1 MTLESSYAY
10 CEEVARSRAKNFY
23 YSFLL
28 LPKQKRRAMCAVYA
42 FMRECDDRSD
52 GPEAALERVLEWRS
66 DLAAALALGAPDY
79 PVWPAFIDTA
89 RRYRIPE
96 AYFQEMLDGVA
107 SDFEPRTIGTFDDL
121 YRYCYRVASVVG
133 LTIIHIFGFEEPR
146 ALELA
151 EKCGIAFQLTNILR
165 DVREDAAAGRVYLP
179 AEELERFGVPAADLN
194 QPHLTAPLRAL
205 LEFELGR
212 AREYYSASRPLLK
225 LVHRDSRHALWALM
239 EIYRRLLDRIEAQG
253 YPVLERRVSVPA
265 REKIAILLRAWIGL
279 C

>member
-1 MTLESSYAY
+1 MTLENSYAH
-10 CEEVARSRAKNFY
+10 CEEVARARARNFY

-28 LPKQKRRAMCAVYA
+28 LPNPTRRAMCAVYA

-52 GPEAALERVLEWRS
+52 GPEAAPERVSEWRGG
-66 DLAAALALGAPDY
+66 LTAALAGHAPDH

-89 RRYRIPE
+89 RRYRISE
-96 AYFQEMLDGVA
+96 AYFYSMLDGVA
-107 SDFEPRTIGTFDDL
+107 SDFEPHVIRTFDEL
-121 YRYCYRVASVVG
+121 YQYCYRVASVVG
-133 LTIIHIFGFEEPR
+133 LTIIHIFGFEDPR

-194 QPHLTAPLRAL
+194 QPHLTAPLRAV
-205 LEFELGR
+205 LELELGR
-212 AREYYSASRPLLK
+212 AREYYTLSRPLLT
-225 LVHRDSRHALWALM
+225 LVGRDSRRALWALM
-239 EIYRRLLDRIEAQG
+239 EIYSRLLDRIEAQG

-265 REKIAILLRAWIGL
+265 REKLAIMLRAWAGL

>member
-10 CEEVARSRAKNFY
+10 CEQVARGRAKNFY

-28 LPKQKRRAMCAVYA
+28 LRRPKRRAMCAVYA

-52 GPEAALERVLEWRS
+52 GPEAAPERVQQWRG
-66 DLAAALALGAPDY
+66 DLIAALAGGAPAH
-79 PVWPAFIDTA
+79 PVWPAFIDTT

-96 AYFQEMLDGVA
+96 AYFHAMLDGVA
-107 SDFEPRTIGTFDDL
+107 SDLEPRAIGTFEEL

-133 LTIIHIFGFEEPR
+133 LTIIHIFGFDDPR

-151 EKCGIAFQLTNILR
+151 EKCGVAFQLTNILR

-179 AEELERFGVPAADLN
+179 VEDLERFGVRSVDLN
-194 QPHLTAPLRAL
+194 QPDLTAPLRAL
-205 LEFELGR
+205 LEFELAR

-265 REKIAILLRAWIGL
+265 REKIAILLRAWTGL

>member
-1 MTLESSYAY
+1 MTLESSYAF
-10 CEEVARSRAKNFY
+10 CEQVARSRARNFY

-28 LPKQKRRAMCAVYA
+28 LPKRKRLAMCAIYA

-52 GPEAALERVLEWRS
+52 GPEAARERVEQWRCDLES
-66 DLAAALALGAPDY
+66 ALTGGAPAN
-79 PVWPAFIDTA
+79 PVWPAFIDTV

-96 AYFQEMLDGVA
+96 GYFQSMIDGVA
-107 SDFEPRTIGTFDDL
+107 SDFEPRTISTFDDL

-133 LTIIHIFGFEEPR
+133 LTIIHIFGFEDPR

-179 AEELERFGVPAADLN
+179 AEDLGRFGVPISELN
-194 QPHLTAPLRAL
+194 QPHLTPALRAL

-212 AREYYSASRPLLK
+212 AREYYIASRPLLK
-225 LVHRDSRHALWALM
+225 LVQRDSRPALWTLV

-253 YPVLERRVSVPA
+253 YPVMERRVSLPA
-265 REKIAILLRAWIGL
+265 REKIAIVVRAWAGL

>member
-10 CEEVARSRAKNFY
+10 CEEVARGRAKNFY

-28 LPKQKRRAMCAVYA
+28 LPRAKRRAMCAVYA

-52 GPEAALERVLEWRS
+52 GPEAALERVLEWRG
-66 DLAAALALGAPDY
+66 DLAAALTLGAPDH

-107 SDFEPRTIGTFDDL
+107 SDFEPRLIRTFDDL
-121 YRYCYRVASVVG
+121 YQYCYRVASVVG

-179 AEELERFGVPAADLN
+179 AQELERFGVPAADLN

-212 AREYYSASRPLLK
+212 AREYYTASRPLLK
-225 LVHRDSRHALWALM
+225 LVHRDSRRALWALV
-239 EIYRRLLDRIEAQG
+239 EIYRQLLDRIEAQG

-265 REKIAILLRAWIGL
+265 REKIAIMLRAWAGL